1 MRSAM
6 SGQVK
11 DFVCNPRVLVACVI
25 MSIALGGCA
34 SHKVPTVPN
43 WGGSNAPP
51 IAIEAPPPN
60 YRPQTDTNQAPP
72 PPVISSRRSFTEG
85 CTGGF
90 SVRDARTNREISSG
104 RAYNTGSGFIVL
116 DSAGRQ
122 VRALSSGSATSVLF
136 LPDCNCRSGTQ
147 TGAVSP
153 NQTFA
158 AQAPSGNACQAG

>member
-1 MRSAM
+1 M
-6 SGQVK
+6 SGQVRV
-11 DFVCNPRVLVACVI
+11 FACNPRVLVACAM

-34 SHKVPTVPN
+34 SHKVPAVPN
-43 WGGSNAPP
+43 WGGSHTLP
-51 IAIEAPPPN
+51 IAVETPPPN
-60 YRPQTDTNQAPP
+60 YRPQPDPTQPP
-72 PPVISSRRSFTEG
+72 PPPAISSRRSFTEG
-85 CTGGF
+85 CTGGY

-136 LPDCNCRSGTQ
+136 LPDCNCRGVAQ
-147 TGAVSP
+147 TGAISP

-158 AQAPSGNACQAG
+158 AQAPSGTACRAG